1 MSLVERMINRAR
13 ATPASVVLPESEDER
28 ILAAAT
34 RLTAE
39 GIAHVVLTGN
49 KAQLRERANRLGLSL
64 DGCDIV
70 DTGDPDRIAR
80 YAALYS
86 EGRDRV
92 KPGMAERA
100 MHKPLYFAAMMVSS
114 GDVDAYVAGIAN
126 PTKRVLE
133 AAQLCIGLAEGIQI
147 PSGCFVMAFDDASEL
162 IFADCAVNIDPSG
175 ENLADIAIAS
185 AATCSRLLDV
195 EPRVAMLS
203 FSTKGS
209 GSHAR
214 ADKVR
219 QAVDII
225 RERAPGLRVD
235 GELQADTAIS
245 ARVASAKLDEPGDV
259 AGRANVLIFPN
270 LDAGNIGYKLV
281 QQFAGAKPV
290 GPILQGFARPVADL
304 SRGATVDEIVATVAA
319 TVVLGSTS

>member
-1 MSLVERMINRAR
+1 
-13 ATPASVVLPESEDER
+13 
-28 ILAAAT
+28 
-34 RLTAE
+34 
-39 GIAHVVLTGN
+39 
-49 KAQLRERANRLGLSL
+49 
-64 DGCDIV
+64 
-70 DTGDPDRIAR
+70 
-80 YAALYS
+80 
-86 EGRDRV
+86 
-92 KPGMAERA
+92 